1 MLVIVPTGVANF
13 FRSRWNGQVPW
24 SVLLW
29 RDMLAVGTA
38 VNLGATL
45 LAVVVAIAGAPFVL
59 VALLH
64 FSPLPYNV
72 FLFAALHRLPQRPEL
87 AVAAAAVWLIAVLI
101 V

>member
-1 MLVIVPTGVANF
+1 VIKPTGVANF

-38 VNLGATL
+38 INLGATL

-64 FSPLPYNV
+64 FSPLPYNL
-72 FLFAALHRLPQRPEL
+72 FLVAALHRLPHRPEFAVL
-87 AVAAAAVWLIAVLI
+87 VAAAWLIAVLI

>member
-1 MLVIVPTGVANF
+1 VIVPTGVANF

-38 VNLGATL
+38 VNVGATL
-45 LAVVVAIAGAPFVL
+45 LAVAAAIAGAPFA
-59 VALLH
+59 VAVLLH
-64 FSPLPYNV
+64 FSPLPYNL
-72 FLFAALHRLPQRPEL
+72 FLFAALHRLPQRPEFAVL
-87 AVAAAAVWLIAVLI
+87 VAAAWLIAVLI